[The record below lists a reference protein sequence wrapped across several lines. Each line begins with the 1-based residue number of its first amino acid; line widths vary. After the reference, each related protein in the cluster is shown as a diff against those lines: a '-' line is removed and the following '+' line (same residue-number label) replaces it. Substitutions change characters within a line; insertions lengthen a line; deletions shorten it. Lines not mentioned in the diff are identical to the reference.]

1 MNVLKLLDELED
13 IIESSSS
20 IPFAGKTFVD
30 KDEILEI
37 IKDIRLQLP
46 DEVKQAVWIKEERQK
61 ILIEAQH
68 EADNIIDDAKD
79 HIEQMVEKDEVTK
92 QAQKRAEEIIA
103 QAQESAKEMRI
114 GARQYTDELLLNM
127 ESQLENM
134 LGTIKENRNELKG
147 MR

>member
-13 IIESSSS
+13 IIDSSSS

-37 IKDIRLQLP
+37 IKEIRLQLP

-92 QAQKRAEEIIA
+92 EAQKRAEEIIA

-114 GARQYTDELLLNM
+114 GARQYTDELLHNM
-127 ESQLENM
+127 ESQLESM
-134 LGTIKENRNELKG
+134 LGVIKENRNELKG